1 MILLK
6 VYFTIL
12 MVLVIIARAAS
23 LLMNNGG
30 RNEDLWYN
38 TAKISLLTLLGLV
51 FVGALCAIWIC

>member
-12 MVLVIIARAAS
+12 MVLVIIAGVAS

-38 TAKISLLTLLGLV
+38 TTKISLLTLLGLV
-51 FVGALCAIWIC
+51 VVGALGSIWIC